1 MKTKLKNLLLVA
13 TMLGLLAAFT
23 IPARAQVY
31 STTIYGITNFPATL
45 ATGATSTTT
54 NIVPL
59 TKDCSF
65 ALQGIFN
72 VSAGTTNVV
81 VQGSFTVDGTNY
93 GTSPWTWIIPANGT
107 TKVVAYTN
115 WNRSQLA
122 SYTGVNIT
130 TFTNGNSGTLTNSG
144 FLINRTAYLSGY

>member
-13 TMLGLLAAFT
+13 IMLGLLALSA
-23 IPARAQVY
+23 IPAQAQVY
-31 STTIYGITNFPATL
+31 STTIYGLTNFPATL
-45 ATGATSTTT
+45 ATGATSTVT

-59 TKDCSF
+59 TKDASI

-72 VSAGTTNVV
+72 VSAGTSNIV

-107 TKVVAYTN
+107 TKVVASTN

-122 SYTGVNIT
+122 SFTGVNIT
-130 TFTNGNSGTLTNSG
+130 TLTNGCSGTLTNSG